1 MAHIMNI
8 EKTHYIVRRTD
19 LPVTSH
25 AGKVYDSIE
34 AAEESARSL
43 VAQYPGHSK
52 SSYTIY
58 KAIEIVRASQ
68 PPIEVIYLDGS
79 I

>member
-1 MAHIMNI
+1 MNI
-8 EKTHYIVRRTD
+8 EKTHYIVRQTD

-25 AGKVYDSIE
+25 AGKIFDSIE
-34 AAEESARSL
+34 EAEESARSL
-43 VAQYPGHSK
+43 VAPYPGHPK

-58 KAIEIVRASQ
+58 KAIEIIRTSQ